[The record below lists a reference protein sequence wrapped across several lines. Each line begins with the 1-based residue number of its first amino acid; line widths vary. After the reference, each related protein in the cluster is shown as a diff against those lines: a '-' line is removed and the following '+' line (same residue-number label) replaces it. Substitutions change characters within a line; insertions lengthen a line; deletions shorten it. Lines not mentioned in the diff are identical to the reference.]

1 MAISNKYAVQNQWGG
16 NSAPWHPGGTWKLG
30 ARDNQHV
37 VAIDIRSGDGGVT
50 FKGNMTYSGEGPIG
64 FKAKRVAQ
72 NRYEVQ
78 NQWGGNDAPWH
89 PGGEWV
95 IGGRD
100 NQSVVALSVKSN
112 DGGKSLDGTNTYD
125 NEGPIG
131 FRSHLE

>member
-1 MAISNKYAVQNQWGG
+1 MSKYAVENQWGG
-16 NSAPWHPGGTWKLG
+16 SSAPWHPGGTWKLG
-30 ARDNQHV
+30 ARDNQKV
-37 VAIDIRSGDGGVT
+37 VAVDIRSGDGGVT
-50 FKGNMTYSGEGPIG
+50 FKGNMTYAGEGPIG
-64 FKAKRVAQ
+64 FQAKRVAH

-100 NQSVVALSVKSN
+100 NQSVVALSVKSG
-112 DGGKSLDGTNTYD
+112 DGGKSLDGTNTYAE
-125 NEGPIG
+125 EGPIG